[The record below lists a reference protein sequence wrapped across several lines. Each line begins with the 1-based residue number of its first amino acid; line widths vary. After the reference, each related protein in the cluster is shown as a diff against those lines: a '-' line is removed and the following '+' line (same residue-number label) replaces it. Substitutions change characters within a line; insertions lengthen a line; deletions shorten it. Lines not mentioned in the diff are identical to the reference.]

1 MFGTPCTSFS
11 FARWPQLRDWLHP
24 KGKQRLTQSQQEQ
37 VANGN
42 KFVEWTAVAINSLVA
57 VQCYFILE
65 NLLPGWMWVQ
75 PEIMAIL
82 QLPTVVLIEIFFQQF
97 GAPYLKSTG
106 LLSNL
111 PYIWWMSS
119 KADMDVAR
127 VPLRGQMF
135 WNGQWVFRTKVAEPY
150 PPLFGLALSLVV
162 QLSIGARKLALA
174 HGDRLPSPDKKYDAA
189 THRGMCQH
197 VLTGGPD
204 ETCWMDAADIKNS
217 FVNNGGGAV
226 KGFSVSEHVAWAQL
240 QTHPMAN
247 KQAQLTD
254 ELTHALQYECPLGA

>member
-1 MFGTPCTSFS
+1 MEVFCGCMAVTTSLMFSRVPTCCPWDCKYGEQFDVLKYGDQILATIVLGILWFVMFGTPCTSLS
-11 FARWPQLRDWLHP
+11 FARWPTLRDWLHP
-24 KGKQRLTQSQQEQ
+24 KGKRGLTQSQQEQ

-42 KFVEWTAVAINSLVA
+42 KLVEWTAVAINSLVA

-75 PEIMAIL
+75 PEIMAIWK
-82 QLPTVVLIEIFFQQF
+82 LPTVVLIETIFQQF

-135 WNGQWVFRTKVAEPY
+135 
-150 PPLFGLALSLVV
+150 
-162 QLSIGARKLALA
+162 
-174 HGDRLPSPDKKYDAA
+174 
-189 THRGMCQH
+189 
-197 VLTGGPD
+197 
-204 ETCWMDAADIKNS
+204 
-217 FVNNGGGAV
+217 
-226 KGFSVSEHVAWAQL
+226 
-240 QTHPMAN
+240 
-247 KQAQLTD
+247 
-254 ELTHALQYECPLGA
+254 